1 MDQLSLSLGNKRGID
16 HQVRVRIGSADLIV
30 SEVFDTYWKFA
41 AERQN
46 IFFKRLRNE
55 FPLTADSILSSFK
68 FTNAYRASDRVSQ
81 YLIREIAYS
90 GDQTH
95 NELFFRIVLFKIFN
109 KIETWELLCQAF
121 GEVCYRSFDFD
132 ACDRLL
138 TDALQK
144 NVRIYSAAYIMPSG
158 GAHGETRKH
167 RSHLRLLRQMMDDH
181 VPEKIATIGNMKS
194 AFELLRSYPM
204 IGDFLAMQFIID
216 LNYSTLTNF
225 DEMEFVVAGPGAKDG
240 IRKCFPDADLR
251 STPEIIKF
259 MADSQEEQFGRL
271 GIRFDSLWGR
281 RLQLIDCQNLF
292 CEVDKYSRRAHPD
305 IPGRSGRT
313 RIKQQFVAK
322 PQRLSLFYPPKWSL
336 NYKIPV
342 AYQDVTSLRRNAE
355 VLELSG
361 AKVAAY

>member
-1 MDQLSLSLGNKRGID
+1 MDQLSLSLGNKRKID

-55 FPLTADSILSSFK
+55 FPLTSDSILSLFK

-90 GDQTH
+90 GEQTH
-95 NELFFRIVLFKIFN
+95 DEIFFRIVLFKMFN
-109 KIETWELLCQAF
+109 KIETWELIRATL
-121 GEVCYRSFDFD
+121 GEICYRDFNFDVY
-132 ACDRLL
+132 DRVL
-138 TDALQK
+138 TSALERK
-144 NVRIYSAAYIMPSG
+144 SRIYSAAYIMPSG
-158 GAHGETRKH
+158 GADGERRKH
-167 RSHLRLLRQMMDDH
+167 RSHLKLLQQMMKDQ
-181 VPEKIATIGNMKS
+181 VPEKIANIGSMKR

-204 IGDFLAMQFIID
+204 IGDFLAMQFITD
-216 LNYSTLTNF
+216 LNYSSLTNF
-225 DEMEFVVAGPGAKDG
+225 DEMEFVVAGPGALDG

-251 STPEIIKF
+251 GAAEIIRF
-259 MADSQEEQFGRL
+259 MSESQDEQFGRR

-292 CEVDKYSRRAHPD
+292 CEVDKYSRQAHPD
-305 IPGRSGRT
+305 VPGRSGRT
-313 RIKQQFVAK
+313 RIKQQFVAN

-342 AYQDVTSLRRNAE
+342 AYKDVSSLRRNTE

-361 AKVAAY
+361 A

>member
-1 MDQLSLSLGNKRGID
+1 MDQLSLSLGNKRRID
-16 HQVRVRIGSADLIV
+16 HQVRVRIGSADLTV

-90 GDQTH
+90 GEQTH
-95 NELFFRIVLFKIFN
+95 EELFFRIVLFKMFN
-109 KIETWELLCQAF
+109 KIETWELLRQAF
-121 GEVCYRSFDFD
+121 GEVGYRNFDFD
-132 ACDRLL
+132 ACDRVL

-144 NVRIYSAAYIMPSG
+144 KVRIYSAAYIMPSG
-158 GAHGETRKH
+158 GARGETRKH

-181 VPEKIATIGNMKS
+181 VPETIAKIGSMKS

-216 LNYSTLTNF
+216 LNYSALTNF

-259 MADSQEEQFGRL
+259 MAASQEEQFGRL

-292 CEVDKYSRRAHPD
+292 CEVDKYSRQAHPD
-305 IPGRSGRT
+305 IPGTSGRT
-313 RIKQQFVAK
+313 RIKQQFA
-322 PQRLSLFYPPKWSL
+322 PNPEGLTLFYPPKWNL
-336 NYKIPV
+336 NHKIPLTYR
-342 AYQDVTSLRRNAE
+342 AESSLSCSFE
-355 VLELSG
+355 VPEFSG
-361 AKVAAY
+361 AKIAAD